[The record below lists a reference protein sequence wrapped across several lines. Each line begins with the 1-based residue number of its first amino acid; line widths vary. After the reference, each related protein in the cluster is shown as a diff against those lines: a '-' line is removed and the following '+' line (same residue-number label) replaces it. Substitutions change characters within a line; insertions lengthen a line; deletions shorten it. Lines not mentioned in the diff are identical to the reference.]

1 MPTHSTGTPFCRL
14 TVNQF
19 DVQALVIPLAMIIGE
34 KLGDSPPMMTLAERN

>member
-1 MPTHSTGTPFCRL
+1 MPMHSTGTPVCRL

-19 DVQALVIPLAMIIGE
+19 VVQTLVIPFAMIMGD